1 MATGLTTDRRSNE
14 EGEMKNIP
22 MVNMGL
28 VAVSRDCFPV
38 ELSRERRSRVAG
50 ACREREI
57 EVTEIETVI
66 ENEGDVLEALDEI
79 RHAGVNALVIF
90 LGNFGPE
97 GPTTMLAQK
106 FGGPVMLSAAAEES
120 GENLIGGRGDA
131 YCGLLSACY
140 SIGLRSLRPHIP
152 RSPVGSA
159 GEVAEMIG
167 EFLPVARAVIG
178 VRNLKIFTFGPRP
191 QDFLACNAPIKPLF
205 DLGIEV
211 MENSELDLYDI
222 YQSAVDHPEI
232 PAVAAEMAE
241 ELGPGNAFPELLE
254 KLARYEVA
262 LTGFMEE
269 NLGAS
274 RFGVF
279 ANKCW
284 PAFEK
289 YFGCVPCYVNSRLAA
304 RGIPVACEV
313 DIYGTLSEY
322 LGSCVTREPVTI
334 LDINN
339 TVPVDLVE
347 EGDGGPGKYQPT
359 DLFMGFHCGN
369 TPNSCLLDGE
379 MKYQLIMHRL
389 MEPEQEPDITRGT
402 LEGRIRPGDVTI
414 YRLQSTAETILKGYI
429 AEGEVLDLPTKSFG
443 GIGVFAVP
451 EMGRFYRYALLEKR
465 FPHHTAV
472 AFRHAGR
479 ALYDVMR
486 MLGVEDISWNQ
497 PEGLPYPAENP
508 F

>member
-1 MATGLTTDRRSNE
+1 MAEMTNIP
-14 EGEMKNIP
+14 EMK
-22 MVNMGL
+22 MGL

-38 ELSRERRSRVAG
+38 ELSRQRRNRVAG
-50 ACREREI
+50 ECKERVLP
-57 EVTEIETVI
+57 VTEIDTIV
-66 ENEGDVLEALDEI
+66 ENEGDVLKALEEI
-79 RHAGVNALVIF
+79 ERAGVNALVLF

-106 FGGPVMLSAAAEES
+106 FDGPVMLAAAAEET
-120 GENLIGGRGDA
+120 GEDLVGGRGDA
-131 YCGLLSACY
+131 YCGLLSAFY
-140 SIGLRSLRPHIP
+140 NVGLRSLRPHIP
-152 RSPVGSA
+152 SYPIGTA

-178 VRNLKIFTFGPRP
+178 VHALKIFAFGPRP
-191 QDFLACNAPIKPLF
+191 HDFFACNAPIKPLF
-205 DLGIEV
+205 DLGVEV

-222 YQSAVDHPEI
+222 FQSAEGHPDI
-232 PAVAAEMAE
+232 PVISAEMAE
-241 ELGPGNAFPELLE
+241 ELGAGNTYPELLE

-274 RFGVF
+274 RFGIF

-289 YFGCVPCYVNSRLAA
+289 YFGCVPCFVNSRLAA
-304 RGIPVACEV
+304 RGIPVACEA
-313 DIYGTLSEY
+313 DIYGALSEY
-322 LGSCVTREPVTI
+322 LGSCITGLPVTI

-339 TVPVDLVE
+339 TVPGNLA
-347 EGDGGPGKYQPT
+347 EGTGGLPGEYRPT

-369 TPNSCLLDGE
+369 TPGSCLLDGE

-389 MEPEQEPDITRGT
+389 MEPGQEPDITRGT
-402 LEGRIRPGDVTI
+402 LEGRIRPGEVTI
-414 YRLQSTAETILKGYI
+414 YRLQSTADTCLQAYI
-429 AEGEVLDLPTKSFG
+429 AEGEVLDMPTNSFG
-443 GIGVFAVP
+443 GIGVFAIP
-451 EMGRFYRYALLEKR
+451 EMGRFYRHVLLEKR
-465 FPHHTAV
+465 FPHHAAV

-479 ALYDVMR
+479 ALFDTIW
-486 MLGVEDISWNQ
+486 MLGVEDISFNQ
-497 PEGLPYPAENP
+497 PEHMPYPTENP